1 MANDLSAFQSERW
14 SNQMVK
20 RLDPIN
26 VMLPLI
32 NRDWEGDLRM
42 NRTVWVRTP
51 GNITMAPYTRGTP
64 ISYEDLTP
72 TKEAFTVNDGQYFA
86 FDVDDLDKAQT
97 DINAMDVYMRRA
109 VITMSQV
116 VEAKITAAYANTPAA
131 NQITG
136 ASAAAITLDSSTS
149 TTTGIYPLFVKARAI
164 QSKNFVP
171 ATPGARWAVVDPD
184 TTSLLLSDTAHFI
197 RASELG
203 DKVVQSG
210 VIGGEDVQRTAMQAP
225 GFIGMVAGYNVYETP
240 NVARSDGGTVKYLLF
255 GDNDAISYA
264 AQITEIEILRRQD
277 TFANA
282 VRGLML
288 HDTFV
293 PAESAKRLVY
303 IKAVV

>member
-14 SNQMVK
+14 SNLLVK

-32 NRDWEGDLRM
+32 NKDWEGDLRQ
-42 NRTVWVRTP
+42 NKTVWVRTP
-51 GNITMAPYTRGTP
+51 GNITMAPYSRGTP

-72 TKEAFTVNDGQYFA
+72 TREAFTVNDGQYFA
-86 FDVDDLDKAQT
+86 FDIDDLDKVQT
-97 DINAMDVYMRRA
+97 DINTMEVYMRRA
-109 VITMSQV
+109 VVTMSQV
-116 VEAKITAAYANTPAA
+116 IEAKLTAAYVNTPAA

-136 ASAAAITLDSSTS
+136 ASAAAITLDNSTS

-164 QSKNFVP
+164 QSKNNVP
-171 ATPGARWAVVDPD
+171 NTTGARWAVVDPD
-184 TTSLLLSDTAHFI
+184 TTSLLLTDTAHFI
-197 RASELG
+197 RAGDLG

-210 VIGGEDVQRTAMQAP
+210 MIGGVEVQRTAANAP
-225 GFIGMVAGYNVYETP
+225 GFIGEIAGYNVYES
-240 NVARSDGGTVKYLLF
+240 NNIAKSDAGAVKYILF

-264 AQITEIEILRRQD
+264 SQITEIEVLRRQD
-277 TFANA
+277 TFANS

-303 IKAVV
+303 IKAVA